1 MGWTKAQEK
10 VITENNKSLLVSA
23 AAGSGKTSVLVEKVT
38 RLLAEGHDL
47 SRMLIV
53 TFTNAA
59 AGEMKQRIA
68 DSLDSSYVRNSHIS
82 TFHKFAIDVIQQYY
96 QIIGINPSLTICDDY
111 RKSILQNES
120 LDEMFEDLFNNDDE
134 DFIYFLNHYCTPKN
148 NQNAKD
154 MILYLNQF
162 LESLPNSEE
171 FLEKIKNGNAF
182 NEGSYAEYAK
192 EYSMEALGRIKV
204 SLEKSRDLLFNPGIA
219 AASPMPKLA
228 AKISEDIEGID
239 ALLERFNSDGV
250 DACSMLSD
258 FKFKRMA
265 KTKDETPSFE
275 LIGDKFDILRA
286 AATGEM
292 KALVKDFANL
302 SLKKLE
308 EEKEAVK
315 KPLFVLSSL
324 TQNFRNRYQAKKQ
337 ESNLVDFD
345 DFKQFFLYI
354 SWFYDFYVFTIP

>member
-148 NQNAKD
+148 NQNSKD
-154 MILYLNQF
+154 METNYTSGRLMRL
-162 LESLPNSEE
+162 LEDEAEALRQAMTKQTLDEM
-171 FLEKIKNGNAF
+171 LHL
-182 NEGSYAEYAK
+182 AEYG
-192 EYSMEALGRIKV
+192 Y
-204 SLEKSRDLLFNPGIA
+204 
-219 AASPMPKLA
+219 
-228 AKISEDIEGID
+228 
-239 ALLERFNSDGV
+239 
-250 DACSMLSD
+250 
-258 FKFKRMA
+258 
-265 KTKDETPSFE
+265 
-275 LIGDKFDILRA
+275 
-286 AATGEM
+286 
-292 KALVKDFANL
+292 
-302 SLKKLE
+302 
-308 EEKEAVK
+308 
-315 KPLFVLSSL
+315 
-324 TQNFRNRYQAKKQ
+324 
-337 ESNLVDFD
+337 
-345 DFKQFFLYI
+345 
-354 SWFYDFYVFTIP
+354 